1 MNAAGRIIKRRQVI
15 EHIQALVEWKTTTEA
30 ELFKACLHRQLLI
43 GQISKLDTAIEVA
56 FLELKLLAEK

>member
-15 EHIQALVEWKTTTEA
+15 EHIEALVEWKTTTET
-30 ELFKACLHRQLLI
+30 ELFKTCFHRQLLI